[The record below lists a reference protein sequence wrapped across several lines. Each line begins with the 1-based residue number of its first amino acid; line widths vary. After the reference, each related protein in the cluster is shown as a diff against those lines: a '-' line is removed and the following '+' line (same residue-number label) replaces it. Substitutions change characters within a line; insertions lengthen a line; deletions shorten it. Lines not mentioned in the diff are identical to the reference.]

1 MIDSL
6 MRSLPAADAATPLQ
20 RVGLA
25 QGDRFVLVTLHRPSS
40 VDDTNLLRRLIGVL
54 SEIARDTP
62 VIFPVHP
69 RTRAQ
74 MQAEW
79 NQSPRLLLTEPLSY
93 FEFIG
98 LEARAA
104 LVITD
109 SGGVQEET
117 TYLGVPCLTVRDN
130 TERPVTVTTGTNRL
144 IGRDPD
150 ALLVAAREELEK
162 PRATMR
168 KPELWDG
175 HAGQRAAAA
184 IVKFLS

>member
-1 MIDSL
+1 
-6 MRSLPAADAATPLQ
+6 
-20 RVGLA
+20 
-25 QGDRFVLVTLHRPSS
+25 
-40 VDDTNLLRRLIGVL
+40 
-54 SEIARDTP
+54 
-62 VIFPVHP
+62 
-69 RTRAQ
+69 
-74 MQAEW
+74 MQADW
-79 NQSPRLLLTEPLSY
+79 TQSSRLLLTEPLSY

-150 ALLVAAREELEK
+150 ALLVAAREELEQ
-162 PRATMR
+162 PRATTR
-168 KPELWDG
+168 RPELWDG
-175 HAGQRAAAA
+175 HAGERAATA